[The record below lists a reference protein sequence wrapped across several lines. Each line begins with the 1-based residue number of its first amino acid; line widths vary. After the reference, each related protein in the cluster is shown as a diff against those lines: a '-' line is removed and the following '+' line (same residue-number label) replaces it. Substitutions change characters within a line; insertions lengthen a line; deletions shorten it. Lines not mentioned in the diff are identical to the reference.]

1 MLRGLA
7 VTGLGG
13 LVGYTGSTAA
23 SDSDSD
29 AKGTPS
35 NETAEQM
42 TENQNESLDAWRRS
56 ANDSYAV
63 RLRDYRFDDPPT
75 VYLGTWGTNSF
86 SPAAVKVLPGTTVTW
101 KWTDEETAYNV
112 VATDGTFDS
121 GKPVANKGST
131 FQYTFE
137 EEGNYR
143 YVSEPHAEIG
153 MKGLVVVES
162 IARSEYPKV
171 DKWLADTSNYDGSV
185 LDRTTSSSVDVTVGA
200 RGNASDLAF
209 DPAAIKISPGTTI
222 NWIWSGKGGMHS
234 IRFKEEDFGTDAPK
248 SDPGKH
254 FEHTFT
260 ETGIYRYECGPH
272 TALGGRGAIIV
283 E

>member
-1 MLRGLA
+1 MLRGIA

-13 LVGYTGSTAA
+13 LAGYTGSVTA
-23 SDSDSD
+23 SDSDSKPD
-29 AKGTPS
+29 GTS
-35 NETAEQM
+35 TDTTTNQT
-42 TENQNESLDAWRRS
+42 TEKADESLDAWRRA
-56 ANDSYAV
+56 ANDSYPV
-63 RLRDYRFDDPPT
+63 QLRDYRFDDPST
-75 VYLGTWGTNSF
+75 VRVGHLGTNSF
-86 SPAAVKVLPGTTVTW
+86 WPAAMKILPGTTITW
-101 KWTDEETAYNV
+101 AWDREETAYNV

-121 GKPVANKGST
+121 GEPVVNRDSA

-171 DKWLADTSNYDGSV
+171 DRWLADTSNYDGSV
-185 LDRTTSSSVDVTVGA
+185 LDHTASSSVDVTVGA

-209 DPAAIKISPGTTI
+209 DPAAIKISPGTTV
-222 NWIWSGKGGMHS
+222 NWTWSGNGGPHS
-234 IRFKEEDFGTDAPK
+234 IRFKDADFGVDPK

-254 FEHTFT
+254 FVHTFT

-272 TALGGRGAIIV
+272 SSLGGRGAIVV